1 MTTPHTPGVTDAW
14 ALIER
19 EKRRDRFIRRVS
31 IIAWS
36 VTGSIVLIF
45 AVLVGAQMLEFAR
58 AAAAGDVPWATVFAM
73 GIPLLTVVGML
84 SALIA
89 TLSTIAIFLRLRTS
103 SLSEIQLRLAALE
116 DILSG
121 ESRRPRP
128 GGN

>member
-1 MTTPHTPGVTDAW
+1 MTTAHTPGVNDAW

-58 AAAAGDVPWATVFAM
+58 AAAQGEVPWATVWAM
-73 GIPLLTVVGML
+73 GIPLLTVVGLL
-84 SALIA
+84 SALVA

-116 DILSG
+116 DILSA
-121 ESRRPRP
+121 ESGRARP
-128 GGN
+128 GRE

>member
-1 MTTPHTPGVTDAW
+1 MTIEHRPGVSDAW

-36 VTGSIVLIF
+36 VTGAIVLVF

-58 AAAAGDVPWATVFAM
+58 AAAQGEVPWATVWAM
-73 GIPLLTVVGML
+73 GIPLLTVVGLL
-84 SALIA
+84 SALVA

-116 DILSG
+116 DILSA
-121 ESRRPRP
+121 ESSRTRP
-128 GGN
+128 GRE